1 MKTTINTATPVA
13 SGAFMVMMP
22 PEQFAAMIKSDLG
35 EPINRLVEEV
45 AAQRAELEKLKE
57 ETRLVAAAAEPPR
70 FREKELTTA
79 QAMERLGMSCK
90 KAFFKTVER
99 LGIPRAPLSGRNL
112 RFFEDDIDA
121 AIYRA
126 RTTQSARRKRSA
138 QGTRVYSAKPKHSQ
152 REEN

>member
-1 MKTTINTATPVA
+1 MKTQTNAAA
-13 SGAFMVMMP
+13 SGSAFMVMMP

-35 EPINRLVEEV
+35 EPINRLVNEV

-57 ETRLVAAAAEPPR
+57 ETRLAAAAAEPPR
-70 FREKELTTA
+70 FRQKELTTA
-79 QAMERLGMSCK
+79 EAMERLGMSCK

-126 RTTQSARRKRSA
+126 RTTESARRKRSA
-138 QGTRVYSAKPKHSQ
+138 QGTRVYSAKPKQSQ
-152 REEN
+152 REGS